1 MAGCSVSVNVIVPK
15 RRSTSSHPQT
25 APGTVTVRIPPG
37 GMPDP
42 GPQLAGFHLYPAAFM
57 RASVWPLGAFPL
69 ALSAYSFFSAAM

>member
-1 MAGCSVSVNVIVPK
+1 MAGCSVSLNVIVPK

-42 GPQLAGFHLYPAAFM
+42 GPQLAGFRLYPATFM

-69 ALSAYSFFSAAM
+69 ASSAYSFFSAAM